1 MYGLCIFILGSLGSM
16 GGLTFCGKLAFF
28 YDLDLL
34 SCGRDP
40 FRSFIGDLGSDVQA
54 GLKDTDCSKV
64 GSDF

>member
-1 MYGLCIFILGSLGSM
+1 MYIHSWVSWVHGRADSLWEIS
-16 GGLTFCGKLAFF
+16 LF

-40 FRSFIGDLGSDVQA
+40 FRSFIVDLGSDVQA

-64 GSDF
+64 GWDF